1 MENNILVS
9 VVVPAYNAESSIKT
23 TIDSII
29 NQTYKNIEIIVVD
42 DGSKDSTAEIVE
54 SYKNDRI
61 KLINK
66 ENGGVSSARNL
77 GIKSS
82 RGDYVAFCDSDDVWS
97 LDKLEKQVA
106 VINSFKNVDF
116 VGCNRNG
123 EQTRVLLNSYNI
135 IKKMKF
141 SDLLLRTFPQTS
153 TAVIK
158 KTVFDDVGMYDE
170 NQKYAEDGNLW
181 LRICKKKNCYMMP
194 DSLVVTGDG
203 KPSFGFSGLS
213 ANLKG
218 MSNGVIK
225 NINEMY
231 QLNYINAFT
240 RLFLIC
246 FEKIKYIRRI
256 VICKLRK

>member
-1 MENNILVS
+1 MENKILITVII
-9 VVVPAYNAESSIKT
+9 PAYNAESSINK

-29 NQTYKNIEIIVVD
+29 NQTYKNIEVIVVD
-42 DGSKDSTAEIVE
+42 DGSKDSTAIIVE
-54 SYKNDRI
+54 SYKDDRI
-61 KLINK
+61 KLIKK

-77 GIKSS
+77 GIRSAN
-82 RGDYVAFCDSDDVWS
+82 GEYIAFCDSDDVWN
-97 LDKLEKQVA
+97 LDKLEKQIA
-106 VINSFKNVDF
+106 VINSFRDVDF

-123 EQTRVLLNSYNI
+123 EHTRVLFNSYNKT
-135 IKKMKF
+135 KKMKF
-141 SDLLLRTFPQTS
+141 SDLLLKSFPQTS

-158 KTVFDDVGMYDE
+158 RSVFDDVGMYDE

-194 DSLVVTGDG
+194 DSLVITGDG

-218 MSNGVIK
+218 MSDGVIK

-231 QLNYINAFT
+231 QLHYINPFT

-256 VICKLRK
+256 LICKLRK